1 MGVFRDISIPFGG
14 RDYVVTPSNRL
25 LRMIEV
31 KGRRD
36 DPQFNLVAIV
46 YQAAVGGGRIN
57 ELAFVLAE
65 LLNSTVKRVEDR
77 FTEDDA
83 LAYML
88 AMNDP
93 KELRAYVD
101 LITSCVMP
109 EAKDTK
115 KPEAEAETKAA

>member
-14 RDYVVTPSNRL
+14 RDYVVTPANRL

-65 LLNSTVKRVEDR
+65 LLNSAGAKT
-77 FTEDDA
+77 TEDDA